1 MQSLDVRQLAHVRG
15 GADVGQPPDP
25 SNPSFGRCG
34 PGTDMKFLGNVYTPE
49 CTAHDQ
55 AVHDAQ
61 GKGAPYWLANVE
73 ALPKLPGAVYS
84 YFRARITGH

>member
-1 MQSLDVRQLAHVRG
+1 MQSLDAAQLAEVRG

-34 PGTDMKFLGNVYTPE
+34 PGMGMKFLGNVYTPE

-61 GKGAPYWLANVE
+61 ASGSPYWLANLQ
-73 ALPKLPGAVYS
+73 ALPKLPAAAWS
-84 YFRARITGH
+84 YVRARVTGH